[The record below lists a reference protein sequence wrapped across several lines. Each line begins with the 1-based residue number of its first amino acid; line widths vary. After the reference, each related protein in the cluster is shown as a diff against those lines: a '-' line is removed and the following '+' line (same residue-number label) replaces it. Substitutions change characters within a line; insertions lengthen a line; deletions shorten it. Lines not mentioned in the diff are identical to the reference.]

1 MLAIKR
7 KAKGKREESEKKSRN
22 IFATFSSP
30 EPLGLICKWLRNGGL
45 RGLTFFFSIFALPM
59 ADGKNGKGL
68 KKLFYWFC
76 FSDGTPGW
84 NICTTVLAR
93 LSDCG
98 VCLHWL
104 PRAVWEMSRRKKMWE
119 VKTAK
124 RPPRLLLSLHASYLF
139 ILFYFISYFT
149 YFFLV
154 SDFAPYS
161 TIWTPGTCYTLFI
174 IDRDVDCQGPA
185 LYTDYK
191 NLYIGTL

>member
-7 KAKGKREESEKKSRN
+7 KAKGKPEESEKKSRN

-98 VCLHWL
+98 VCLITTRCL
-104 PRAVWEMSRRKKMWE
+104 GNEPTQKNVRSKNSQAS
-119 VKTAK
+119 
-124 RPPRLLLSLHASYLF
+124 SLFSFPFMPL
-139 ILFYFISYFT
+139 ILLFYFILFHILRIFSWS
-149 YFFLV
+149 LI
-154 SDFAPYS
+154 SHR
-161 TIWTPGTCYTLFI
+161 TPLSERLEHATPF
-174 IDRDVDCQGPA
+174 P
-185 LYTDYK
+185 
-191 NLYIGTL
+191 